1 VWRSLAT
8 VEFVATHRVDPAAT
22 TAAGAAS
29 RGSDGDLAV
38 ASFPPLPVLPSE
50 ARREERRQ
58 KRAAKLAQ
66 RQRLFSGFGDALAL
80 SIEFVATPL
89 IFAVAGY
96 FLDRWLGTE
105 PYLMVALGAFAFAGV
120 VARAYYTYLATME
133 AEEAGKPWTRTKR

>member
-1 VWRSLAT
+1 MAT
-8 VEFVATHRVDPAAT
+8 QRVDPAAT
-22 TAAGAAS
+22 TAAGAVS
-29 RGSDGDLAV
+29 RGSDGTPSLPA
-38 ASFPPLPVLPSE
+38 FPPLPVISSDV
-50 ARREERRQ
+50 RREERRR
-58 KRAAKLAQ
+58 KREAKAAKLQA

-96 FLDRWLGTE
+96 FLDGWLGTG

-120 VARAYYTYLATME
+120 VVQAYYRYLAAME